1 MSRSKSILFFL
12 ILLAS
17 FFMIFKVNDFVS
29 VKAQEVQPTTVN
41 VTVTGNLD
49 KLIVDFF
56 PVDFGSG
63 MPGNSNPYPKEN
75 PPQPFLNV
83 TTGPNNN
90 VQWNI
95 SINGTDMINE
105 LGNIIPVNN
114 ISFNFTR
121 GEPGGIETDW
131 PSFKNLSESTITFL
145 KDLNPRDYV
154 KIFFY
159 LNIPVGSANGTYN
172 GTIWIHASSNQATP
186 GYNNYTWTGF
196 NNTTVTVLVTFGIE
210 WGLKPIRFGTLSP
223 GTNEARAIDD
233 YGWPTNVTVVDN
245 TNILVDLYVNG
256 TDLVGPGVIGSTNVI
271 YSNYTNN
278 NYTITP
284 DLINSTSHTLNLDRP
299 PNPVYGDFD
308 NWGGVGNKT
317 DVFSFWNITIPT
329 VPGGDYEGNVTARIF
344 PTGRDPTP

>member
-95 SINGTDMINE
+95 SINGTDMVNE

-121 GEPGGIETDW
+121 GEPGGVEADW
-131 PSFKNLSESTITFL
+131 DSFKNLSESTITFL
-145 KDLNPRDYV
+145 KDLNPKDYV

-159 LNIPVGSANGTYN
+159 LNIPVGSANGTYD
-172 GTIWIHASSNQATP
+172 GTIWIHASSNGATP
-186 GYNNYTWTGF
+186 GYNNNTWTGLD
-196 NNTTVTVLVTFGIE
+196 NTTVTVRVTFGIE

-223 GTNEARAIDD
+223 GMNEAPAIDD
-233 YGWPTNVTVVDN
+233 YGWPTNITVVDN
-245 TNILVDLYVNG
+245 TNILVDLYING
-256 TDLVGPGVIGSTNVI
+256 TDLVQVGPGVIESKNLT
-271 YSNYTNN
+271 YSNYTNV
-278 NYTITP
+278 YTTTP
-284 DLINSTSHTLNLDRP
+284 DLTDSVSHTLNETRETF
-299 PNPVYGDFD
+299 VTYGDFE
-308 NWGGVGNKT
+308 NWGGVENRT
-317 DVFSFWNITIPT
+317 DLFSFWNITIPT
-329 VPGGDYEGNVTARIF
+329 VPGGYYEGNVTARIF
-344 PTGRDPTP
+344 PTGRLS